1 MDQDSRTRP
10 YALVTGAS
18 SGIGRELAVVLAR
31 EGHALV
37 LVARRTEPL
46 RALAE
51 QLERAQ
57 GTPCVVVGADL
68 GTPEGVAEVVREVE
82 ARGLGIE
89 VLVNNAGFGLAGPV
103 ASLPAESQLGMIDLN
118 IRALT
123 ALTRAFLPGM
133 VARGRGYVLN
143 VASTAAFLPGPLMAV
158 YFASKA
164 YVLSLSNAL
173 HEELRGQGVR
183 VTALCPGY
191 TETEFA
197 TRLRAPAAP
206 ALRGTAR
213 HGQRAPGGRG
223 GLPGHE
229 AGQGGGHPGLAQ
241 RAERLVRAVR
251 AAGAQAAHDPLPQ
264 REREVGPGN
273 SQDFQA
279 FERRPRG

>member
-18 SGIGRELAVVLAR
+18 SGIGRELAAVLAR
-31 EGHALV
+31 EGYALV

-57 GTPCVVVGADL
+57 GTACVVVGADL
-68 GTPEGVAEVVREVE
+68 GTPEGVAQVTREVE
-82 ARGLGIE
+82 ARGLVLE

-197 TRLRAPAAP
+197 TRASEHQRPRLFGGPLGTGNARQVAEVGY
-206 ALRGTAR
+206 RGMK
-213 HGQRAPGGRG
+213 RG
-223 GLPGHE
+223 
-229 AGQGGGHPGLAQ
+229 
-241 RAERLVRAVR
+241 RAVVIPGFLNKLSAWFVR
-251 AAGAQAAHDPLPQ
+251 FTPLALKL
-264 REREVGPGN
+264 RMTRYLNGSGK
-273 SQDFQA
+273 
-279 FERRPRG
+279 